1 LLIIQIK
8 KPFKRSDPTP
18 TVKTMNGKN
27 IRDKSGQ
34 NNAFKIPSKA
44 TTTKAVSQ
52 LLTVKPTDK

>member
-1 LLIIQIK
+1 M
-8 KPFKRSDPTP
+8 
-18 TVKTMNGKN
+18 KTINGRN

-52 LLTVKPTDK
+52 LLTVKPTAKIIYEHES